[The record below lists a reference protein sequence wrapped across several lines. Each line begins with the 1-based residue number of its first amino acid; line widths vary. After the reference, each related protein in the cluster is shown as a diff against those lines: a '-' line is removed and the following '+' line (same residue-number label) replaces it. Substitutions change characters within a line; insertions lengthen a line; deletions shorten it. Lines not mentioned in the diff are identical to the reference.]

1 MTNTCFSDLQS
12 NGQLGYVVEAGLL
25 ADYLYKL
32 YA

>member
-1 MTNTCFSDLQS
+1 MTNACVSNLQS

-25 ADYLYKL
+25 ADYIYKL

>member
-1 MTNTCFSDLQS
+1 MTDPCFFNPQS

-25 ADYLYKL
+25 SDYIFKL